1 LRGIWALLGEELRL
15 SAQRAAWTAAALSFF
30 GMAGVAALKMLPDLL
45 PEGAVLPVEMTAT
58 EAVRGY
64 VRTLYQIGSLV
75 SVMLGMDVVSGE
87 VERGTLEPLLSAPVS
102 VGSVFLVKLAARLA
116 ALSAGVA
123 VSAAVTWCYAVSV
136 FGPTDLARALLA
148 SAYALL
154 PISSGALCAAG
165 ASALCRSQSSSALL
179 GAAATLGLFAASR
192 VAPWWLTPFGRAE
205 LAYEILSG
213 GAAGLAEALG
223 GTSLALL
230 ILLAADL
237 AALLAAERME
247 RWWG

>member
-1 LRGIWALLGEELRL
+1 MRGIWALLGEELRL
-15 SAQRAAWTAAALSFF
+15 SAQRAVWTAAALSFF
-30 GMAGVAALKMLPDLL
+30 GMAGVAALKMLPELL
-45 PEGAVLPVEMTAT
+45 PEGAVLPVEMTAS

-87 VERGTLEPLLSAPVS
+87 VEGGTLEPLLSAPVS
-102 VGSVFLVKLAARLA
+102 VGSVFLAKLAARLA
-116 ALSAGVA
+116 ALAAGVA
-123 VSAAVTWCYAVSV
+123 ASAAVTWCYAVSV
-136 FGPTDLARALLA
+136 FGPTDLARTLAA

-192 VAPWWLTPFGRAE
+192 VGPRWLTPFGRAE
-205 LAYEILSG
+205 LAYEILDG
-213 GAAGLAEALG
+213 GLGGLARPIVE
-223 GTSLALL
+223 TSLALL